1 MFKLLKDKLKSWL
14 GVSESKKES
23 KAKKKEKKAKPV
35 KEKKQK
41 TSKSKFSKKE
51 RIKES
56 IELQKQTKDYEKEGP
71 SEGLYVEKLDK
82 EVAENEIEAEIK
94 EIDEQEEPEKEEEL
108 QEEKEEKKGFFSNIL
123 SKFTTSKIQKEQ
135 VEEIFQD
142 LEIILLEHNVALE
155 VVDKIKENLINSLV
169 GQESKSKDI
178 KNKVIQSIKTA
189 IESVLTDSPNIIE
202 EIKNQEGT
210 YIILFFGIN
219 GTGKTTTISKIAHL
233 LKKNNISVALAA
245 ADTFRVAA
253 IEQLEIHANKI
264 KVPIIKGEYNTDPT
278 SIAFDAKVYAE
289 KHKIKCLLIDTAGRM
304 YTKENL
310 IKQMEKLIRVIQPNK
325 KIFVGESTTGNDM
338 LEQIKTFDEALGI
351 DGIILSKADID
362 EKGGTALSVSYITKK
377 PIYFLGTGQTYEDLK
392 EFKKQDILESL
403 GLD

>member
-23 KAKKKEKKAKPV
+23 KTKKKEKKAKPV

-94 EIDEQEEPEKEEEL
+94 EENEEEVK
-108 QEEKEEKKGFFSNIL
+108 KEEKKGFFSNIL

-245 ADTFRVAA
+245 ADTFRAAA

-310 IKQMEKLIRVIQPNK
+310 VKQMEKLIRVIQPNK

-338 LEQIKTFDEALGI
+338 LDQIKTFDEALGI

-392 EFKKQDILESL
+392 EFKKQDLLESL
-403 GLD
+403 GFN

>member
-1 MFKLLKDKLKSWL
+1 MFKLLKSKLKSWL
-14 GVSESKKES
+14 GKSQEKEIEIKKDKKKKS
-23 KAKKKEKKAKPV
+23 PKKEKK
-35 KEKKQK
+35 
-41 TSKSKFSKKE
+41 SKKNSIKKKKIKSDRKKE
-51 RIKES
+51 ITQETPQKEEITQEISKEELEEPIKEEITQEIS
-56 IELQKQTKDYEKEGP
+56 KEEL
-71 SEGLYVEKLDK
+71 
-82 EVAENEIEAEIK
+82 
-94 EIDEQEEPEKEEEL
+94 EEPI
-108 QEEKEEKKGFFSNIL
+108 KEEKIERKSFFSNIL
-123 SKFTTSKIQKEQ
+123 SKFTTSKIEKQQ

-142 LEIILLEHNVALE
+142 LEIILLEHNVGLE

-245 ADTFRVAA
+245 ADTFRAAA

-310 IKQMEKLIRVIQPNK
+310 VKQMEKLIRVIKPNK

-338 LEQIKTFDEALGI
+338 LEQIKTFDQALDI

-377 PIYFLGTGQTYEDLK
+377 PIYFLGTGQTYDDLK

-403 GLD
+403 GLN

>member
-1 MFKLLKDKLKSWL
+1 MFKLLKSKLKSWL
-14 GVSESKKES
+14 GKSQEKEIEIKKDKKKKS
-23 KAKKKEKKAKPV
+23 PKKEKKS
-35 KEKKQK
+35 KKNSIK
-41 TSKSKFSKKE
+41 KKKIKSDSKKE
-51 RIKES
+51 ITQETPQKEEITQEIS
-56 IELQKQTKDYEKEGP
+56 KEEL
-71 SEGLYVEKLDK
+71 
-82 EVAENEIEAEIK
+82 
-94 EIDEQEEPEKEEEL
+94 EEPI
-108 QEEKEEKKGFFSNIL
+108 KEEKIERKSFFSNIL
-123 SKFTTSKIQKEQ
+123 SKFTTSKIEKQQ
-135 VEEIFQD
+135 VEQIFEE

-169 GQESKSKDI
+169 GQESK
-178 KNKVIQSIKTA
+178 NHQ
-189 IESVLTDSPNIIE
+189 
-202 EIKNQEGT
+202 GT
-210 YIILFFGIN
+210 FIILFFGIN
-219 GTGKTTTISKIAHL
+219 GTGKTTSIAKLANL

-245 ADTFRVAA
+245 ADTFRAAA
-253 IEQLEIHANKI
+253 IEQLEIHANKL

-310 IKQMEKLIRVIQPNK
+310 IKQMEKLIRVIKPNK

-338 LEQIKTFDEALGI
+338 LEQIKTFDQALDI

-377 PIYFLGTGQTYEDLK
+377 PIYFLGTGQTYDDLK

-403 GLD
+403 GLN